1 MWFSV
6 SLIKHHG
13 DRATHVAAAAE
24 LLLDGGE
31 GERRERTM
39 LEFKMNHVVTKSVAA
54 ELEKVFHL
62 NRVHNAGGRANL
74 WHFQFLLRRGET

>member
-6 SLIKHHG
+6 SLIKHH
-13 DRATHVAAAAE
+13 DRATHVAEGE
-24 LLLDGGE
+24 LLLDGGG

-54 ELEKVFHL
+54 DGARKSFPFE
-62 NRVHNAGGRANL
+62 
-74 WHFQFLLRRGET
+74 QSS